1 MQKWLPALVALC
13 VTICFA
19 WARTPLK
26 RDRTPIRPTIPKA
39 DRTAADRVFLER
51 ADELRKGR
59 MDSYQEVVGNV
70 MFRKGGMFMY
80 CDSALFF
87 DNDSLEAYG
96 NVRMQQ
102 GDTLFVYADR
112 LVYGDTTQLA
122 TLYAD
127 YGKVVKLINRD
138 VTLTTEI
145 FNYDL
150 GQELGYYEVG
160 GKLWDKSNR
169 LTSVY
174 GEYSP
179 SSKEAIFVDR
189 VHLHS
194 LRPNDT
200 LDIYTELMLYNTV
213 THVATLDTTSTI
225 ISRDGTIYTS
235 QGEYN
240 TNTQVADLFSRS
252 LVKAKNGN
260 TLTGDTLFYDRVAGF
275 GRALGNIEL
284 YDSANSVILTGDEG
298 FYYEHNDSARV
309 WGRALARQFAAEGD
323 ADADTLY
330 MHADT
335 IRTFLK
341 ITPRKAPEPER
352 PVPATAPADTA
363 AVTDSIAVTDS
374 VTVTD
379 SITVTDTTAITDTIA
394 VSDTMAVPDTMAVT
408 DTIATAEVIDLDLG
422 NDSTHY
428 IIAAPHVRFYR
439 TDLQGLCDSLTL
451 VQRDSI
457 LYLDKHPV
465 VWSDNRQIFGN
476 EIQVHLN
483 DSTADWARLP
493 DFGFMAEHIA
503 EEFYSQ
509 MTGKEMYATFKGK
522 SIDHL
527 DVSGNV
533 QAIYLPQENDST
545 YNKIANVESSFLAAD
560 FKDQTIERMKMW
572 PQTSGTM
579 TPLYLAKKSLFYLP
593 QFRWFEP
600 LRPKAPHDVFVISK
614 EMLDLMAEPPFGSRG
629 AN

>member
-1 MQKWLPALVALC
+1 MLKWLPAVVALC
-13 VTICFA
+13 ATLCIA
-19 WARTPLK
+19 WARTPIK
-26 RDRTPIRPTIPKA
+26 RDHTPIRPSIPKA
-39 DRTAADRVFLER
+39 DRTVTDRVFLER
-51 ADELRKGR
+51 ADVLRKGR
-59 MDSYQEVVGNV
+59 LANYQEVVGNV
-70 MFRKGGMFMY
+70 MFRRGGMYMY

-127 YGKVVKLINRD
+127 FGKVVRLINRD

-145 FNYDL
+145 FNYDM
-150 GQELGYYEVG
+150 GHELGYYEVG
-160 GKLWDKSNR
+160 GRLKDKSNE
-169 LTSVY
+169 LTSLY

-179 SSKEAIFVDR
+179 PTKEAVFVEN

-200 LDIYTELMLYNTV
+200 LDIYTELMLYNTN

-240 TNTQVADLFSRS
+240 TNTQQADLFSRS

-260 TLTGDTLFYDRVAGF
+260 TLTGDTLFYDRAAGF
-275 GRALGNIEL
+275 GRAMGNIEL
-284 YDSANSVILTGDEG
+284 FDSANSVILTGDRG
-298 FYYEHNDSARV
+298 FYYELNDSARV

-323 ADADTLY
+323 NAPDTLY

-341 ITPRKAPEPER
+341 VTRRELRAAGSDSLIPAPIDSLIPAPR
-352 PVPATAPADTA
+352 
-363 AVTDSIAVTDS
+363 DS
-374 VTVTD
+374 VGPVAPD
-379 SITVTDTTAITDTIA
+379 SITAAPLVADSVPSASAVGTVTF
-394 VSDTMAVPDTMAVT
+394 V
-408 DTIATAEVIDLDLG
+408 

-428 IIAAPHVRFYR
+428 LIAAPHVRFYR
-439 TDLQGLCDSLTL
+439 TDMQGLCDSLTL

-457 LYLDKHPV
+457 LYMDNHPV
-465 VWSDNRQIFGN
+465 VWSGTRQIFGN
-476 EIQVHLN
+476 QIQVHLN

-493 DFGFMAEHIA
+493 QFGFMAELIA
-503 EEFYSQ
+503 EEFYNQ
-509 MTGKEMYATFKGK
+509 LTGKEMFATFKDK
-522 SIDHL
+522 TIDHL

-545 YNKIANVESSFLAAD
+545 YNKIANVESSFLSAD

-572 PQTSGTM
+572 PETSGTM

-600 LRPKAPHDVFVISK
+600 LRPKDPADVFNISR
-614 EMLDLMAEPPFGSRG
+614 EMLDLMAEPPFGSRS
-629 AN
+629 N